1 MEPIKRPAST
11 TDYLANERTFL
22 AWIRTSIGI
31 ITLGF
36 VVFKFSLFVKQISI
50 LIDTDKKIQH
60 ATAHTHY
67 SAPIGIFLVG
77 LGMFAIILSYVRY
90 RITNKQLNEGVYQ
103 HSTSSITI
111 LTAFIFMVAVA
122 LIFYLMNA

>member
-22 AWIRTSIGI
+22 AWIRTS
-31 ITLGF
+31 F
-36 VVFKFSLFVKQISI
+36 VVFKFSLFVKQISM
-50 LIDTDKKIQH
+50 LIDSDKKIQH
-60 ATAHTHY
+60 ATTHTHY
-67 SAPIGIFLVG
+67 SAAIGIFLVG
-77 LGMFAIILSYVRY
+77 LGMFSIILSYVRY

-103 HSTSSITI
+103 HSTSSITV